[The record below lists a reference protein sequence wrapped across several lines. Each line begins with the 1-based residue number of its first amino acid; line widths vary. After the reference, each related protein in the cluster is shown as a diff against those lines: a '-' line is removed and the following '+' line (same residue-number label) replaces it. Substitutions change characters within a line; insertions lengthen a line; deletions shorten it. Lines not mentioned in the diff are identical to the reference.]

1 MADPYSLSTDTW
13 DLHRRAERDRARHN
27 EKVREIIKKSLSDV
41 IANEDI
47 ITADRNKVVKVP
59 VRGLELP
66 HIRFDPNDRERVG
79 QGQGDSKPGDV
90 IARAPS
96 QKGPGAGKEA
106 GQEPGQDFYEAEFTI
121 NELAEMVFEDLH
133 LPNLADRGAKQIP
146 SEVMDFNSV
155 ARRGLVANL
164 DRKRTILE
172 AMRRN
177 AREAGQQ
184 EDDTEKPTRPKL
196 IIREEDKRFKTWEM
210 VTEPQRNA
218 VIFAMRDVS
227 GSMGEFEAYICRS
240 FYFWML
246 RFLRTK
252 YTNCEI
258 VFITCHTEAK
268 EVDEARFF
276 SLGESGGTRMS
287 SAYSL
292 CLDIINKRYNPREW
306 NIYPFLFSD
315 GYNWG
320 DQECVQLVRK
330 LLAIVNLIGYGEI
343 GNEGWQS
350 SFGFAPLGQAYEDA
364 FGSDRRVVLV
374 KINDKDD
381 VWPALQRFFAR
392 GPVTATTG

>member
-1 MADPYSLSTDTW
+1 MDRYSLSTDTW

-27 EKVREIIKKSLSDV
+27 EKVREVIRKNLGDV

-47 ITADRNKVVKVP
+47 ITADKGKIVKVP

-66 HIRFDPNDRERVG
+66 HIRFDPYDRTRVG
-79 QGQGDSKPGDV
+79 QGQGGTKPGDV
-90 IARAPS
+90 IARAPG
-96 QKGPGAGKEA
+96 QQEGPGTGKQA
-106 GQEPGQDFYEAEFTI
+106 GQEPGVDFYEAEFTVE
-121 NELAEMVFEDLH
+121 ELAALVFEDLH
-133 LPNLADRGAKQIP
+133 LPNLEDKGAKQVP
-146 SEVMDFNSV
+146 ADVMDFNSISK
-155 ARRGLVANL
+155 RGLASNL
-164 DRKRTILE
+164 DRKRTILQ

-177 AREAGQQ
+177 AREGKSGPGQ
-184 EDDTEKPTRPKL
+184 KL
-196 IIREEDKRFKTWEM
+196 TIREDDKRFKTWEI

-276 SLGESGGTRMS
+276 ALGDSGGTRMS

-292 CLDIINKRYNPREW
+292 ALDIIEKRYNPREW

-320 DQECVQLVRK
+320 DQECVDLVRR
-330 LLAIVNLIGYGEI
+330 LLGMVNLIGYGEI
-343 GNEGWQS
+343 GTDGWQA

-364 FGSDRRVVLV
+364 FGDDSRVVLV
-374 KINDKDD
+374 KINDKED
-381 VWPALQRFFAR
+381 VWPALKRFFSQ
-392 GPVTATTG
+392 GPVTVG